1 MIQLQSRL
9 TVADNSGARQVQC
22 IRILNKGKSKTARP
36 GDLITVAVKQ
46 ARPHKKIQKKD
57 VCVGIVVRTCKEVV
71 RNNGFKLGFGDNA
84 CILVNSKTDKTPVGT
99 RSVRSPH
106 GRNRGGIRC
115 GIADG
120 IATALSERTRTS
132 YMRISNT
139 SRFNQPPPPPSVC
152 CYDS

>member
-22 IRILNKGKSKTARP
+22 IRILSKGKSKTARP

-99 RSVRSPH
+99 RLSGPIAVREL
-106 GRNRGGIRC
+106 RKAKAMKCIL
-115 GIADG
+115 
-120 IATALSERTRTS
+120 LSKQD
-132 YMRISNT
+132 M
-139 SRFNQPPPPPSVC
+139 
-152 CYDS
+152 

>member
-22 IRILNKGKSKTARP
+22 IRILSKGKSKTARP

-57 VCVGIVVRTCKEVV
+57 VCVSMVVRTCKEVV

-99 RSVRSPH
+99 RLSGPIAVREL
-106 GRNRGGIRC
+106 RKAKAMKCIL
-115 GIADG
+115 
-120 IATALSERTRTS
+120 LSKQD
-132 YMRISNT
+132 I
-139 SRFNQPPPPPSVC
+139 
-152 CYDS
+152 

>member
-22 IRILNKGKSKTARP
+22 IRILGKGKSKTARP

-46 ARPHKKIQKKD
+46 ARPQKKIQKKD
-57 VCVGIVVRTCKEVV
+57 VCVGMVVRTCKEVV

-99 RSVRSPH
+99 RLSGPIAVREL
-106 GRNRGGIRC
+106 RKAKAMKCIL
-115 GIADG
+115 
-120 IATALSERTRTS
+120 LSKQD
-132 YMRISNT
+132 I
-139 SRFNQPPPPPSVC
+139 
-152 CYDS
+152 

>member
-36 GDLITVAVKQ
+36 GDLIPVAVKQ
-46 ARPHKKIQKKD
+46 ARPQKKIQKKD
-57 VCVGIVVRTCKEVV
+57 VCVGMVVRTCKEVV

-99 RSVRSPH
+99 RLSGPIAVREL
-106 GRNRGGIRC
+106 RKAKAMKCIL
-115 GIADG
+115 
-120 IATALSERTRTS
+120 LSKQD
-132 YMRISNT
+132 I
-139 SRFNQPPPPPSVC
+139 
-152 CYDS
+152 